1 MKQHIWLSQDI
12 KDVTE
17 KSKELFMS
25 NMLDI
30 FIRRGQIKLGKKYV
44 IEMESDMASLE
55 SDRGN
60 IYEFVR
66 YHATLEEFVEKEL
79 EDKECYETCKKA
91 IDCYGD
97 AKQASVAI
105 EEMAELTVEILHSF
119 RGREANVP
127 EEIADVEIMLQQLK
141 MIYNCS
147 KEVEEIKDEKLFR
160 LQERI
165 EYEER
170 QST

>member
-1 MKQHIWLSQDI
+1 MTPGKDIW
-12 KDVTE
+12 
-17 KSKELFMS
+17 
-25 NMLDI
+25 
-30 FIRRGQIKLGKKYV
+30 
-44 IEMESDMASLE
+44 
-55 SDRGN
+55 
-60 IYEFVR
+60 IYEDWDGPVYMPNKENIMRMMFNRFVLNGDVQIGKR
-66 YHATLEEFVEKEL
+66 YAIEFQSISDEKYKITKYHALLEEL
-79 EDKECYETCKKA
+79 EDKECYEICKKA

-119 RGREANVP
+119 RGREANVS

-170 QST
+170 

>member
-17 KSKELFMS
+17 KSKELYMS
-25 NMLDI
+25 HALESL
-30 FIRRGQIKLGKKYV
+30 IRHGQIKLGQKYV
-44 IEMESDMASLE
+44 IECESDTASFE
-55 SDRGN
+55 SDRGDSL
-60 IYEFVR
+60 ELVR
-66 YHATLEEFVEKEL
+66 YHATLEEFVEKEF
-79 EDKECYETCKKA
+79 EDKECYEICKKA

-119 RGREANVP
+119 RGREANVS

-170 QST
+170 